1 LDPSY
6 NLRTMRTDF
15 YEFLEFYNANRN
27 KYEYESK

>member
-1 LDPSY
+1 MEEVNIDRKS
-6 NLRTMRTDF
+6 F